1 MHSKCISANIR
12 IYNLQHK
19 TEEQMVKYVGTPAS
33 GGLTLAKI
41 KIVNRRIAGFKRV
54 VLTPHRE
61 KALFD
66 AAVILA
72 KDEIKTLME
81 NTTGEHSEILNFQV
95 MMLDDNGLKNM
106 IYQKIE
112 EKLGAAHS
120 VEVVMEEYCA
130 RIKAINDGY
139 LSLRTA
145 DIRDALT
152 RVTDILDGKNR
163 ERFKLTEPCV
173 VVADEILPSD
183 LAVIDRQYAMGFITA
198 GGSYHDHANIIA
210 RTMGI
215 PSVCGVDSE
224 ILNPLND
231 ARQVALDGYTGEIYV
246 VPNEATVAMFR
257 HRMKLEQ
264 RDSVMLAKIRD
275 AKLTMANGEEIQI
288 FANCNDPKDITLAVN
303 NGAQGIGLVR
313 SEILFMS
320 TVYDLSLASQIR
332 FYSECIRAAKGKEI
346 TIRTFDIGAD
356 KPLERLQ
363 LEKEPNPA
371 LGMRGVRLMYTQKE
385 IFETQI
391 EALLVAA
398 DRCGE
403 INVMLPMVT
412 VESDVTDYFT
422 MVEQVKERLLNEGTI
437 ARDRI
442 RWGIM
447 IETPA
452 AALISEQ
459 LAKYVNFFSIGTND
473 LTQYVMAADRIN
485 TNAARYFDP
494 QHPAVVKMVEMVA
507 QSAAKYGIKVSVC
520 GESAADFECA
530 KLYIEKGV
538 RCLSMAQNAMLPIK
552 QHLMEEFEIN

>member
-1 MHSKCISANIR
+1 
-12 IYNLQHK
+12 
-19 TEEQMVKYVGTPAS
+19 MVKFVGTPAS

-54 VLTPHRE
+54 VLAPHRE
-61 KALFD
+61 RALLD
-66 AAVILA
+66 AAIILA

-81 NTTGEHSEILNFQV
+81 NTSAEHRDILNFQV
-95 MMLDDNGLKNM
+95 MMLDDNGLKTM

-112 EKLGAAHS
+112 EKEGAAHS
-120 VEVVMEEYCA
+120 VEIAMEEYCT

-139 LSLRTA
+139 LSLRTS

-152 RVTDILDGKNR
+152 RVIDILDGKNR

-183 LAVIDRQYAMGFITA
+183 LASIDRNFAMGFITA

-224 ILNPLND
+224 ILNPLNNN
-231 ARQVALDGYTGEIYV
+231 RQVALDGYTGEV
-246 VPNEATVAMFR
+246 FLVPNEATVAMF
-257 HRMKLEQ
+257 HHKIKLGQ
-264 RDSVMLAKIRD
+264 RDSLEMAKVRD
-275 AKLTMANGEEIQI
+275 AKLVAPDGEEVKIY
-288 FANCNDPKDITLAVN
+288 ANCNDPKDITLAIN
-303 NGAQGIGLVR
+303 NGAEGIGLVR

-332 FYSECIRAAKGKEI
+332 FYSECINAAKGKEV
-346 TIRTFDIGAD
+346 TIRTYDIGAD

-371 LGMRGVRLMYTQKE
+371 LGMRGVRLMYTQKQL
-385 IFETQI
+385 FETQI

-403 INVMLPMVT
+403 VNVMLPMVT
-412 VESDVTDYFT
+412 TESDITDYFA
-422 MVEQVKERLLNEGTI
+422 MVEEVKERLFAQGII

-442 RWGIM
+442 RWGVM

-452 AALISEQ
+452 AALISDV

-473 LTQYVMAADRIN
+473 LTQYIMAADRLN
-485 TNAARYFDP
+485 TNAARYFDS
-494 QHPAVVKMVEMVA
+494 QHPAVMKMIELVVDNA
-507 QSAAKYGIKVSVC
+507 RRYNIKVSVC

-530 KLYIEKGV
+530 KVYIEKGV
-538 RCLSMAQNAMLPIK
+538 KYLSMAQNAMLPIK
-552 QHLMEEFEIN
+552 QRLLDQFDCN

>member
-1 MHSKCISANIR
+1 
-12 IYNLQHK
+12 
-19 TEEQMVKYVGTPAS
+19 MVKYVGTPAS
-33 GGLTLAKI
+33 GGLSVAKI
-41 KIVNRRIAGFKRV
+41 KVVNRRIAGFKRV

-61 KALFD
+61 RALYN
-66 AAVILA
+66 AALILA
-72 KDEIKTLME
+72 KDELREIME
-81 NTTGEHSEILNFQV
+81 HTSNAHRDILNFQIL
-95 MMLDDNGLKNM
+95 MLDDEGLNR
-106 IYQKIE
+106 IILEKIE
-112 EKLGAAHS
+112 AQAGAARA
-120 VEVVMEEYCA
+120 VEIAMEEYCA
-130 RIKAINDGY
+130 KLKAINDGY
-139 LSLRTA
+139 LSERTS

-152 RVTDILDGKNR
+152 RVIDILDGRKR
-163 ERFKLTEPCV
+163 ERFVLTEPVV

-183 LAVIDRQYAMGFITA
+183 LAAMDRKFAMGFVTV
-198 GGSYHDHANIIA
+198 GGSYQTHANIIA

-215 PSVCGVDSE
+215 PSVCCVDSE
-224 ILNPLND
+224 VLNPLND
-231 ARQVALDGYTGEIYV
+231 GKTVAVDGYTGEVFLAPDETTVKAFERKMTLEKQDGEQAQKIKDKTV
-246 VPNEATVAMFR
+246 VAPDGTKME
-257 HRMKLEQ
+257 
-264 RDSVMLAKIRD
+264 
-275 AKLTMANGEEIQI
+275 I
-288 FANCNDPKDITLAVN
+288 FANCNDPKDIKLAIN
-303 NGAQGIGLVR
+303 NGAAGIGLVR

-391 EALLVAA
+391 EALMVAA

-507 QSAAKYGIKVSVC
+507 QSAEKYGIKVSVC

>member
-1 MHSKCISANIR
+1 
-12 IYNLQHK
+12 
-19 TEEQMVKYVGTPAS
+19 MVKFVGTPAS

-54 VLTPHRE
+54 VLAPHRE

-66 AAVILA
+66 AAIILA

-81 NTTGEHSEILNFQV
+81 NSSKDHRDILNFQV
-95 MMLDDNGLKNM
+95 MMLDDNGLKTMVYNH
-106 IYQKIE
+106 IDQRE
-112 EKLGAAHS
+112 GAAHS
-120 VEVVMEEYCA
+120 VELAMEEYCA
-130 RIKAINDGY
+130 RVKAINDGY
-139 LSLRTA
+139 LSLRTS

-152 RVTDILDGKNR
+152 RVIDILDGKNR

-183 LAVIDRQYAMGFITA
+183 LASIDRKYAMGFITA
-198 GGSYHDHANIIA
+198 AGSYHDHANIIA

-215 PSVCGVDSE
+215 PSVCCVDSE

-231 ARQVALDGYTGEIYV
+231 SRQVALDGYTGEIFI
-246 VPNEATVAMFR
+246 VPNEATVALF
-257 HRMKLEQ
+257 HHKMKREQ
-264 RDSVMLAKIRD
+264 RDSVMLDKIRQSKVVAPD
-275 AKLTMANGEEIQI
+275 GQEVKIY
-288 FANCNDPKDITLAVN
+288 ANCNDPKDITLAIN
-303 NGAQGIGLVR
+303 NGAEGIGLVR

-332 FYSECIRAAKGKEI
+332 FYSECIRAAKDKEI

-371 LGMRGVRLMYTQKE
+371 LGMRGVRLMYTHRE

-398 DRCGE
+398 DRCGQ
-403 INVMLPMVT
+403 INVMLPMVA
-412 VESDVTDYFT
+412 VESDITDYFT
-422 MVEQVKERLLNEGTI
+422 MVEEVKERLLKEGII

-442 RWGIM
+442 NWGVM

-452 AALISEQ
+452 AALISGS

-485 TNAARYFDP
+485 TNAARYFDSH
-494 QHPAVVKMVEMVA
+494 HPAVVKLIEMVVQNA
-507 QSAAKYGIKVSVC
+507 NRYDIKVSVC
-520 GESAADFECA
+520 GESAADFESA
-530 KLYIEKGV
+530 KTYIEKGV
-538 RCLSMAQNAMLPIK
+538 RCLSMAQNAMLPVK
-552 QHLMEEFEIN
+552 QYLLDAFAPN

>member
-1 MHSKCISANIR
+1 
-12 IYNLQHK
+12 
-19 TEEQMVKYVGTPAS
+19 MVKFVGTPAS

-54 VLTPHRE
+54 VLAPHRE

-66 AAVILA
+66 AALILA

-81 NTTGEHSEILNFQV
+81 NASGEHKDILNFQV
-95 MMLDDNGLKNM
+95 MMLDDGGLKRM
-106 IYQKIE
+106 IAEKIE
-112 EKLGAAHS
+112 SREGAAHS
-120 VEVVMEEYCA
+120 VEIAMEEYCA

-139 LSLRTA
+139 LSLRTS

-152 RVTDILDGKNR
+152 RVIDILDGKKR

-183 LAVIDRQYAMGFITA
+183 LAAIDRNFAMGFITA

-215 PSVCGVDSE
+215 PSICCVNSE

-231 ARQVALDGYTGEIYV
+231 GKQVAIDGYTGEIFL
-246 VPNEATVAMFR
+246 VPNEGTVTLFR
-257 HRMKLEQ
+257 HKMQLEK
-264 RDSVMLAKIRD
+264 RDTVRQQQIKQSKVVAP
-275 AKLTMANGEEIQI
+275 NGDQVHI
-288 FANCNDPKDITLAVN
+288 FANCNDPKDIALAIN
-303 NGAQGIGLVR
+303 NGAEGIGLVR

-320 TVYDLSLASQIR
+320 TVYDLTLQSQIR
-332 FYSECIRAAKGKEI
+332 FYSECIEAAQGREI

-371 LGMRGVRLMYTQKE
+371 LGMRGVRLMYTQQQLFK
-385 IFETQI
+385 TQI
-391 EALLVAA
+391 EALFVAA

-403 INVMLPMVT
+403 IKVMLPMIT
-412 VESDVTDYFT
+412 VESDIIDYME
-422 MVEQVKERLLNEGTI
+422 MVEEVRGRLFAEGKI
-437 ARDRI
+437 AKDRI
-442 RWGIM
+442 HWGIM
-447 IETPA
+447 IETPS
-452 AALISEQ
+452 AALISDS
-459 LAKYVNFFSIGTND
+459 LAKYVSFFSVGTND
-473 LTQYVMAADRIN
+473 LTQYTLAADRLS
-485 TNAARYFDP
+485 TNAIRYFNP
-494 QHPAVVKMVEMVA
+494 MHPAVVKLIEMTVRNA
-507 QSAAKYGIKVSVC
+507 ISYGIDVSVC

-530 KLYIEKGV
+530 KIYIENGV

-552 QHLMEEFEIN
+552 QRLIDEFGEN

>member
-1 MHSKCISANIR
+1 
-12 IYNLQHK
+12 
-19 TEEQMVKYVGTPAS
+19 MVKFVGTPAS

-54 VLTPHRE
+54 VLAPHRE

-66 AAVILA
+66 AAIILA

-81 NTTGEHSEILNFQV
+81 NSSKDHRDILNFQV
-95 MMLDDNGLKNM
+95 MMLDDNGLKTMVYNH
-106 IYQKIE
+106 IDQRE
-112 EKLGAAHS
+112 GAAHS
-120 VEVVMEEYCA
+120 VELAMEEYCA
-130 RIKAINDGY
+130 RVKAINDGY
-139 LSLRTA
+139 LSLRTS

-152 RVTDILDGKNR
+152 RVIDILDGKNR

-183 LAVIDRQYAMGFITA
+183 LASIDRKYAMGFITA
-198 GGSYHDHANIIA
+198 AGSYHDHANIIA

-215 PSVCGVDSE
+215 PSVCCVDSE

-231 ARQVALDGYTGEIYV
+231 FRQVALDGYTGEIFIA
-246 VPNEATVAMFR
+246 PNEATVALF
-257 HRMKLEQ
+257 HHKMKREQ
-264 RDSVMLAKIRD
+264 RDSVMLDKIRQSKVVAPD
-275 AKLTMANGEEIQI
+275 GQEVKIY
-288 FANCNDPKDITLAVN
+288 ANCNDPKDITLAIN
-303 NGAQGIGLVR
+303 NGAEGIGLVR

-332 FYSECIRAAKGKEI
+332 FYSECIRAAKDKEI

-371 LGMRGVRLMYTQKE
+371 LGMRGVRLMYTHRE

-398 DRCGE
+398 DRCGQ
-403 INVMLPMVT
+403 INVMLPMVA
-412 VESDVTDYFT
+412 VESDITDYFT
-422 MVEQVKERLLNEGTI
+422 MVEEVKERLLKEGII

-442 RWGIM
+442 NWGVM

-452 AALISEQ
+452 AALISGS

-485 TNAARYFDP
+485 TNAARYFDSH
-494 QHPAVVKMVEMVA
+494 HPAVVKLIEMVVQNA
-507 QSAAKYGIKVSVC
+507 NRYDIKVSVC
-520 GESAADFECA
+520 GESAADFESA
-530 KLYIEKGV
+530 KTYIEKGV
-538 RCLSMAQNAMLPIK
+538 RCLSMAQNAMLPVK
-552 QHLMEEFEIN
+552 QYLLDAFAPN